1 MATGL
6 YAIGQNLVFDRLNHF
21 VAFLSTC
28 TPSTTQSHKNKHVQ
42 KYVVVTDRVRCYRQ
56 NGKRKYLEYCVWLVM
71 YQYTISIFGWF
82 RNYTISPLSG
92 RIITRANHE
101 VTRINVCVF
110 NYAQVLL

>member
-6 YAIGQNLVFDRLNHF
+6 YAIDQNLVYDRLNHF

-28 TPSTTQSHKNKHVQ
+28 TTYTTQSHRNKHVQ
-42 KYVVVTDRVRCYRQ
+42 KYVVLNDRVRCYRQ
-56 NGKRKYLEYCVWLVM
+56 NGKRKYLEYCIWLVM

-92 RIITRANHE
+92 RIITRANDE